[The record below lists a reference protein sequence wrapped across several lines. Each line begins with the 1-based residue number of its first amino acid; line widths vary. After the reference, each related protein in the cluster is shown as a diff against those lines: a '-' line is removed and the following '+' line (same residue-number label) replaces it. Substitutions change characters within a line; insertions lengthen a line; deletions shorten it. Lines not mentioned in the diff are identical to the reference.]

1 MSLTQGIAARMMQLA
16 IEREQEGIQSVVSHH
31 ESIKRRGKAL
41 LNDDGT
47 ETTFLSTIVSDER
60 LNGGRETIIP
70 LFWGGKKPL
79 SHKEAIKRA
88 IASGKKWPSADT
100 VGEAQML
107 DDFAHKQF
115 K

>member
-1 MSLTQGIAARMMQLA
+1 
-16 IEREQEGIQSVVSHH
+16 
-31 ESIKRRGKAL
+31 
-41 LNDDGT
+41 
-47 ETTFLSTIVSDER
+47 

>member
-1 MSLTQGIAARMMQLA
+1 MMQLA
-16 IEREQEGIQSVVSHH
+16 IEREQEGIQSVIDHH
-31 ESIKRRGKAL
+31 ESIKRRGLAKR
-41 LNDDGT
+41 NDDGT
-47 ETTFLSTIVSDER
+47 ETTFLSTIVSDSR
-60 LNGGRETIIP
+60 LNEGRQTVIP
-70 LFWGGKKPL
+70 LFWGGKKAL
-79 SHKEAIKRA
+79 KHKEAIKRA